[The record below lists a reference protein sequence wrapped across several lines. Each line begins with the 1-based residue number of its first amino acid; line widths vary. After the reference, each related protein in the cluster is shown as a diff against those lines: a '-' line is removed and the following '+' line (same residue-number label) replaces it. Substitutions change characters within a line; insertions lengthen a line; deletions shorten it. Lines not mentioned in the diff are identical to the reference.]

1 MIIQQLETSASKFIV
16 VLVITLSNKHKFKKK
31 DTVILKNLDVSCVCL
46 MFILA
51 HKIIYFGGVHYF
63 KGNLFLKENLK
74 FMHGWFFV
82 FCFFFFPKPQSPW
95 KIKCQF
101 IITEFLYINSSRSLL
116 YPDPYFLSLS
126 LVAGF
131 SSLLL
136 LSGKK
141 QPEGLS
147 FWTPMTWDFNND
159 VTQLHL
165 STSILTQFWLLL
177 ILLA

>member
-1 MIIQQLETSASKFIV
+1 MQRKRRWRPLRPEQNPSPRYAGREIQPIWLSLFRISRAPKRKAFTLEWSWSCHQIDAARHWWRNV
-16 VLVITLSNKHKFKKK
+16 VTHLCTYL
-31 DTVILKNLDVSCVCL
+31 L
-46 MFILA
+46 
-51 HKIIYFGGVHYF
+51 
-63 KGNLFLKENLK
+63 
-74 FMHGWFFV
+74 FFV
-82 FCFFFFPKPQSPW
+82 FFFFPKPQSPW